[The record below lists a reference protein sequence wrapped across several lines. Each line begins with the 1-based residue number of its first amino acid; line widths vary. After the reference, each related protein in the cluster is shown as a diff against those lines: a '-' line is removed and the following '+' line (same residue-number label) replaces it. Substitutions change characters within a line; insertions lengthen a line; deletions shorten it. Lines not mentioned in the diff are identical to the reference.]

1 MNKHEV
7 LNIKYSLV
15 NTNTNTN
22 TTENTDETDVFSF
35 YVIHSM

>member
-7 LNIKYSLV
+7 LNIKYSL
-15 NTNTNTN
+15 TNTNTN